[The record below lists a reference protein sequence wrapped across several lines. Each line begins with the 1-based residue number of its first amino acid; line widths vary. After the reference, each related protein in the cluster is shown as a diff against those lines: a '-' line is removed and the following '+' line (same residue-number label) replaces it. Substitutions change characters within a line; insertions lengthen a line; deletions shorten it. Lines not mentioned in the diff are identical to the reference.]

1 MGNLSA
7 HMREDDIPPS
17 RRPHTSDSLQLPSV
31 SNLGTEPLKVV
42 VKKATQWMDVCTSE
56 GEKVYPM
63 RSSPRGIFF
72 MINNFQFENNIEK
85 PRTGAEVDERNLE
98 ELFTQF
104 GYIVE
109 KHRDEKLEVGTVH
122 FALTT

>member
-1 MGNLSA
+1 
-7 HMREDDIPPS
+7 
-17 RRPHTSDSLQLPSV
+17 
-31 SNLGTEPLKVV
+31 
-42 VKKATQWMDVCTSE
+42 
-56 GEKVYPM
+56 
-63 RSSPRGIFF
+63 
-72 MINNFQFENNIEK
+72 MINNFQFENNIHK